1 MYVNVRFP
9 QVKEALEIAALI
21 DFFQRSAHVESFLIG
36 QIHLEHV
43 FNRFAAAAE
52 DVTDH
57 NESLAEELAGL

>member
-9 QVKEALEIAALI
+9 LVKECLEIAALI
-21 DFFQRSAHVESFLIG
+21 DFFQRSQHVESFLIG

-52 DVTDH
+52 DVNDH